1 MAKLAAVPAALE
13 TYCGFP
19 TARTRQVDR
28 RLLEEGLLEP
38 GAPFV
43 SVEINEA
50 DFALLLL
57 AVASGASV
65 PRVGDVTV
73 ELADTVPNGI
83 DVAVMP
89 ENIRPAR
96 VTAFDILHG
105 QIWNA
110 ARDPGAIVSDLEVV
124 ETWPEVVFH
133 LPEGAAR
140 FQPVGSVPDHWQG
153 HKQRRSTRIPG
164 SAIALVAKN
173 LFGEK

>member
-1 MAKLAAVPAALE
+1 MAKLAAAPAALE

-19 TARTRQVDR
+19 AARTRQVDR

-50 DFALLLL
+50 DFTLLLL
-57 AVASGASV
+57 AVASGAPI

-73 ELADTVPNGI
+73 LLAGAVPNGI

-89 ENIRPAR
+89 DNIRPAKM
-96 VTAFDILHG
+96 TAFDVLHG
-105 QIWNA
+105 QIWSA
-110 ARDPGAIVSDLEVV
+110 ARHSDAIVSDLEVV

-140 FQPVGSVPDHWQG
+140 FHPAGSLANHWQG
-153 HKQRRSTRIPG
+153 SKQRRSTRIPG
-164 SAIALVAKN
+164 SAIAHTAKN
-173 LFGEK
+173 LFGGK